1 MSTTITNPV
10 VTGNQSTFQ
19 YVRKIMFLGNN
30 TFEAHAYKS
39 TAGIKTL
46 VKGQVM
52 GRVSATGFLLEL
64 KSAATDGSQVP
75 YGILTEDITI
85 QASGVPNLSV
95 AVSGDV
101 DLSSI
106 VFDGADTVAT
116 VVDSQRL
123 DDRLAGGTLGIK
135 LIASIENTI
144 PDND

>member
-52 GRVSATGFLLEL
+52 GRISATGFLL
-64 KSAATDGSQVP
+64 KSAATDGSQIP

-116 VVDSQRL
+116 VVDGQRL